1 MNVFSFIPLTLRPA
15 LVWLLALGL
24 LMPMV
29 AAQEA
34 PEPAAMAGL
43 EQALVSA
50 GDGASEARRRLA
62 VRRVIRDAEKML
74 KDSGDAPQRW
84 TVLEFLFRA
93 SQQLI
98 ALDDDSKHRQAL
110 LEICRKLVKA
120 PDEFAGLRLE
130 ADLLLSQAE
139 QVKKAASVRER
150 AEALRPFVARYVD
163 TPASAKAL
171 RMAMVIALELGDTRL
186 VNDLREI
193 IAEHFASDLEMIT
206 FLRDHLGGQVFGV
219 PFVGAFKRSDGKT
232 VCFPMDGLGHSL
244 MVLFWSKEDAGALQY
259 LTDLAAAS
267 LKDQNRVDGHLE
279 FISVNLDELPDAGE
293 SIIRGMGVDWQV
305 LHFPG
310 GRENPIY
317 DAYVRVDPLNMR
329 VAPTGQTAM
338 MMREARKKP
347 APPDRGETPKKLI
360 PSPDFERYIE
370 SFRRTLIRGWS
381 RDAYA
386 LNLAALMTG
395 DFLVFDPEGGID
407 PTRPPEL
414 KAAAMGGK
422 VKALPRGADSLP
434 EQTLMA
440 IQSCLIAPPQRYH
453 ASVPEIRAGY
463 RKMVERCRKAIADH
477 PHAPDLWMVRNRL
490 IIALMGLWKTD
501 FELAHF
507 EAAVAEATAAL
518 DAGYPAGTDVIARFC
533 LARQALR
540 DPAADAGQVIDGL
553 VADQGGENA
562 PGPAFAVAAL
572 LALDVA
578 DEARFQKY
586 RDAIV
591 KNHTEYPMMWIFS
604 GFLLDRYH
612 DYWLFQVPFT
622 AGWSFDRRLKHEM
635 ARGEAEEASRLL
647 EIELPTMDGKVFR
660 IPEDLEAE
668 FTAIFFAQPGPWR
681 GNDREDQR
689 PSSPG
694 RIMRGFPN
702 FAVSRPDVDAMV
714 AMLAEGDAAA
724 IRETIQARRSDKQ
737 LESPILQVPGGMSH
751 PLVHRLGLLSEN
763 EGAVMVDKQG
773 RILTVI
779 SGIPFGSAPQALE
792 NTVLRQDEK
801 AVSEALERGEI
812 QAAKERIMALAPPYD
827 PEAVDERGRKLRK
840 PKYSLPHLRAR
851 ARVYMAL
858 KQWDKA
864 LADAEVVLKI
874 QLGAAGGMSLRTDE
888 LDESEALR
896 DSILKHMKSATP
908 GSSPSTR

>member
-1 MNVFSFIPLTLRPA
+1 MRKNFIILRAILLGVLCFVAFGSLTA
-15 LVWLLALGL
+15 LD
-24 LMPMV
+24 
-29 AAQEA
+29 AAVPKKAIAE
-34 PEPAAMAGL
+34 L
-43 EQALVSA
+43 DQALEAAKEGSSA
-50 GDGASEARRRLA
+50 ARQRLA
-62 VRRVIRDAEKML
+62 VRRVIRDAEEL
-74 KDSGDAPQRW
+74 LESHADSPNRFA
-84 TVLEFLFRA
+84 VLEFLFRA
-93 SQQLI
+93 RQRLI
-98 ALDDDSKHRQAL
+98 SLDDDSKHRQAL
-110 LEICRKLVKA
+110 IETCRQLVKA
-120 PDEFAGLRLE
+120 PDEFAELRLE
-130 ADLLLSQAE
+130 ADLLLSQVE
-139 QVKKAASVRER
+139 QAKRGANAGDREQ
-150 AEALRPFVARYVD
+150 ALRPFVARYLN
-163 TPASAKAL
+163 TPAGAKAL
-171 RMAMVIALELGDTRL
+171 RVAMVMALELGDTRL

-244 MVLFWSKEDAGALQY
+244 MVLFWSKEDAGSLQY
-259 LTDLAAAS
+259 ITDLAAAS
-267 LKDQNRVDGHLE
+267 LKDRDKLDGRLE
-279 FISVNLDELPDAGE
+279 IISVNLDELPDAGE
-293 SIIRGMGVDWQV
+293 SIIRGMGIDWQV

-317 DAYVRVDPLNMR
+317 KAYVRVDPLNMR

-347 APPDRGETPKKLI
+347 APPDPGETPKKII
-360 PSPDFERYIE
+360 PSPDFERHTE
-370 SFRRTLIRGWS
+370 SFRRTLIRSWS
-381 RDAYA
+381 RDDYA

-395 DFLVFDPEGGID
+395 DFLVFDPGGGID
-407 PTRPPEL
+407 PVRPPEL

-422 VKALPRGADSLP
+422 VKALKRGADSLP
-434 EQTLMA
+434 LETLMA
-440 IQSCLIAPPQRYH
+440 IQDCLIAPPQRYH

-477 PHAPDLWMVRNRL
+477 PDAPDLWVVRNRL

-518 DAGYPAGTDVIARFC
+518 DVGYPAGTDVIARFC

-540 DPAADAGQVIDGL
+540 DPAADAGEVIDGL

-578 DEARFQKY
+578 DEARFRKY
-586 RDAIV
+586 RDAIL
-591 KNHTEYPMMWIFS
+591 KAHTEYPMMWIFS

-622 AGWSFDRRLKHEM
+622 AGWSFGRRLKYEM
-635 ARGEAEEASRLL
+635 ARGEADEASRLL
-647 EIELPTMDGKVFR
+647 EVELPTMDGKVFR

-668 FTAIFFAQPGPWR
+668 FTAIFFARPGPWR

-689 PSSPG
+689 PPSPG
-694 RIMRGFPN
+694 RMMRGFPD

-714 AMLAEGDAAA
+714 AMLAEGDAGA
-724 IRETIQARRSDKQ
+724 IRESMQVHRSDKQ
-737 LESPILQVPGGMSH
+737 LESPILQIPGGMSH

-763 EGAVMVDKQG
+763 EGAVMIDKQG

-779 SGIPFGSAPQALE
+779 SGIPFGSAPHALE

-801 AVSEALERGEI
+801 AVNEALARGEI

-827 PEAVDERGRKLRK
+827 PEAVDEKGRKLRK
-840 PKYSLPHLRAR
+840 PEYSLPHLRAR

-864 LADAEVVLKI
+864 LADAEVVVKR
-874 QLGAAGGMSLRTDE
+874 QLGTAGGMSLRTDE

-896 DSILKHMKSATP
+896 DSILKHTKSSSP
-908 GSSPSTR
+908 VSSPSAR